1 MAFRVVTFFAT
12 VAAIVVLWPALCW
25 LADIVAGHDDRAA
38 EITLL
43 LGGAQAFIGLLIGQS
58 VSDSG
63 DNGATDYLIT
73 SICALIGLALGFV
86 DMLVFTFVATVM
98 ASDLGVTLFG
108 VGAAAV
114 VVAIFV
120 LVFAFIIF

>member
-25 LADIVAGHDDRAA
+25 L
-38 EITLL
+38 
-43 LGGAQAFIGLLIGQS
+43 GQS